1 VKKIAYILI
10 AALLFSPFW
19 TFNPSAEISDE
30 QFTHTVFAEE
40 FTATWCVYCPSA
52 AENLMLVY
60 EDVPGEPYYDDNFF
74 FVALI
79 TDVNDKA
86 DDRMGDFPDVTG
98 YPTVIFDGNDE
109 KVSGGQSSTANYEQA
124 IDTTGQR
131 DDTDISLS
139 IEMDHLGDDKLD
151 ISISMTWN
159 EDGSFSNP
167 TFDGYVRAYIVE
179 KISRYNNYDGDP
191 YHFGFLDYA
200 FDQEVQLEPHEK
212 QSLSTIWK
220 GGDHQ
225 DKNGNDFSD
234 IEYDNINVFVAFFN
248 DESTASDKYSL
259 QSAFAIPPKI
269 EIDDI
274 EHMINDEFVKVE
286 DIAGS
291 DLRIKGQAHSEKSDI
306 TELTYRWNLGPWQGT
321 GIGGFNGDF
330 EVIIDTTEQSNGP
343 SNLEIRTVN
352 NGASSTKIIELNILN
367 DFEDPEIEIISHNDG
382 DTVEEVTVFEV
393 VATDDNEIEKV
404 QFSVNNGDWR
414 NMYSNSEDSYIAG
427 WNTQEANAG
436 NGEHLIKF
444 RAFDPSGNKKIEM
457 INLTVFNEGDVTYP
471 SVKILSPENELYN
484 SRVKIEVET
493 EDPEGIK
500 TVEYKIDQGNWRI
513 MDKENSKIFGDY
525 WTPLSDGWHELT
537 IKSTDN
543 QEYTTNLSTSFE
555 TDSNPPYILL
565 NSNTYDI
572 SATANFEINVEDYSD
587 LQTLRYRIDGE
598 DWIEMD
604 VPELI
609 NNQYD
614 VSFAWDSTKYEDGEC
629 LLEVECVDEWGATNK
644 IYKNLKV
651 KNKGLINSIA
661 PSNIYANDIVKIN
674 AVIDYENPKSV
685 NLVIAKVDSEVLAE
699 GQKIPMEID
708 GDYYYGEL
716 FFDNPGTYVYSI
728 EIDTGHGTLKSYEQ
742 NIIVSEKQN
751 QVVAEED
758 EGALPG
764 LSMAPIIFI
773 IIIIASRKR

>member
-1 VKKIAYILI
+1 MKKIAYILI

-131 DDTDISLS
+131 EDTDISLS

-151 ISISMTWN
+151 ISISMIWN

-212 QSLSTIWK
+212 QSLSTIWT

-269 EIDDI
+269 EIDDV

-321 GIGGFNGDF
+321 GIGDFNGDF

-343 SNLEIRTVN
+343 NNLEIRTVN

-367 DFEDPEIEIISHNDG
+367 DFENPEIEIISHNDG

-414 NMYSNSEDSYIAG
+414 NMYTNSEDSYIAG

-444 RAFDPSGNKKIEM
+444 KAVDPSGNKNIEM

-493 EDPEGIK
+493 EDPDGIK
-500 TVEYKIDQGNWRI
+500 TVEYKIDQGDWRI
-513 MDKENSKIFGDY
+513 MEKESGNIFGDY
-525 WTPLSDGWHELT
+525 WIPLSDGWHDLT

-543 QEYTTNLSTSFE
+543 QEYTTNLSSSFE

-708 GDYYYGEL
+708 GNYYYGEL
-716 FFDNPGTYVYSI
+716 FFENPGTYVYSI

-751 QVVAEED
+751 QVVTEED
-758 EGALPG
+758 EGALPS

>member
-1 VKKIAYILI
+1 MVK
-10 AALLFSPFW
+10 P
-19 TFNPSAEISDE
+19 TPTAEVAVEDM
-30 QFTHTVFAEE
+30 THVVFAEE

-52 AENLMLVY
+52 AENLMKVY
-60 EDVPGEPYYDDNFF
+60 EDVPNEPYYHDHFF

-86 DDRMGDFPDVTG
+86 DDRMGDYPDVTG
-98 YPTVIFDGNDE
+98 YPTVVFDGNDE
-109 KVSGGQSSTANYEQA
+109 KVSGGQSDTSGYEQA

-139 IEMDHLGDDKLD
+139 IEMNHLGEDKLD

-212 QSLSTIWK
+212 QSLSTIWT

-269 EIDDI
+269 EIDDV

-321 GIGGFNGDF
+321 GIGDFNGDF

-343 SNLEIRTVN
+343 NNLEIRTVN

-444 RAFDPSGNKKIEM
+444 KAVDPSGNKNIEM

-493 EDPEGIK
+493 EDPDGIK
-500 TVEYKIDQGNWRI
+500 TVEYKIDQGDWRI
-513 MDKENSKIFGDY
+513 MEKESGNIFGDY
-525 WTPLSDGWHELT
+525 WTPLSDGWHDLT

-543 QEYTTNLSTSFE
+543 QEYTTNLSSSFE

-708 GDYYYGEL
+708 GNYYYGEL
-716 FFDNPGTYVYSI
+716 FFENPGTYVYSI

>member
-1 VKKIAYILI
+1 MKKIAYILI

-131 DDTDISLS
+131 EDTDISLS

-212 QSLSTIWK
+212 QSLSTIWT

-269 EIDDI
+269 EIDDV

-321 GIGGFNGDF
+321 GIGDFNGDF

-343 SNLEIRTVN
+343 NNLEIRTVN

-367 DFEDPEIEIISHNDG
+367 DFENPEIEIISHNDG

-414 NMYSNSEDSYIAG
+414 NMYTNSEDSYIAG

-444 RAFDPSGNKKIEM
+444 KAVDPSGNKNIEM

-493 EDPEGIK
+493 EDPDGIK
-500 TVEYKIDQGNWRI
+500 TVEYKIDQGDWRI
-513 MDKENSKIFGDY
+513 MEKESGNIFGDY
-525 WTPLSDGWHELT
+525 WTPLSDGWHDLT

-543 QEYTTNLSTSFE
+543 QEYTTNLSSSFE

-685 NLVIAKVDSEVLAE
+685 NLVIAKVDSDVLAE

-708 GDYYYGEL
+708 GNYYYGEL
-716 FFDNPGTYVYSI
+716 FFENPGTYVYSI

-751 QVVAEED
+751 QVVTEED
-758 EGALPG
+758 EGSLPG

>member
-1 VKKIAYILI
+1 MKKIAYILI

-131 DDTDISLS
+131 EDTDISLS

-151 ISISMTWN
+151 ISISMIWN

-212 QSLSTIWK
+212 QSLSTIWT

-269 EIDDI
+269 EIDDV

-321 GIGGFNGDF
+321 GIGDFNGDF

-343 SNLEIRTVN
+343 NNLEIRTVN

-367 DFEDPEIEIISHNDG
+367 DFENPEIEIISHNDG

-444 RAFDPSGNKKIEM
+444 KAVDPSGNKNIEM

-493 EDPEGIK
+493 EDPDGIK
-500 TVEYKIDQGNWRI
+500 TVEYKIDQGDWRI
-513 MDKENSKIFGDY
+513 MEKESGNIFGDY
-525 WTPLSDGWHELT
+525 WTPLSDGWHDLT

-543 QEYTTNLSTSFE
+543 QEYTTNLSSSFE

-614 VSFAWDSTKYEDGEC
+614 ISFAWDSTKYEDGEC

-708 GDYYYGEL
+708 GNYYYGEL
-716 FFDNPGTYVYSI
+716 FFENPGTYVYSI

-751 QVVAEED
+751 QVVTEED

>member
-1 VKKIAYILI
+1 MKKIAYILI

-139 IEMDHLGDDKLD
+139 IEMNHLGEDKLD

-200 FDQEVQLEPHEK
+200 FDQAVELEPNEK
-212 QSLSTIWK
+212 QSMSTIWT

-274 EHMINDEFVKVE
+274 EHMVNDEFVKVE

-291 DLRIKGQAHSEKSDI
+291 DLRIKGQAHSKKSDV

-321 GIGGFNGDF
+321 GIGDFNGDF
-330 EVIIDTTEQSNGP
+330 EVVIDTTEQSNGP
-343 SNLEIRTVN
+343 NNLEIRTVN
-352 NGASSTKIIELNILN
+352 NGASSTKVIELNILN

-393 VATDDNEIEKV
+393 LATDDNEIEKV
-404 QFSVNNGDWR
+404 QFNVNNGDWR
-414 NMYSNSEDSYIAG
+414 NMYSNSEDSYIAS

-436 NGEHLIKF
+436 NGDHLVNFK
-444 RAFDPSGNKKIEM
+444 AVDPSGNKKIEM

-471 SVKILSPENELYN
+471 SVKIISPENELYN
-484 SRVKIEVET
+484 SRIKIEVET

-500 TVEYKIDQGNWRI
+500 NVEYKIDDGDWKI
-513 MDKENSKIFGDY
+513 MERESDTIFEDY
-525 WTPLSDGWHELT
+525 WTPFSDGWHDLM

-543 QEYTTNLSTSFE
+543 QEYTTNLSMSFE

-587 LQTLRYRIDGE
+587 LQTLRYRIDGDE
-598 DWIEMD
+598 WIEMN

-614 VSFAWDSTKYEDGEC
+614 VSFAWDSTKYDDGEC

-685 NLVIAKVDSEVLAE
+685 NLVIAKVDSDVLAE
-699 GQKIPMEID
+699 GQKIPMELD
-708 GDYYYGEL
+708 GSYYYGEL
-716 FFDNPGTYVYSI
+716 FFENPGTYVYSI

-751 QVVAEED
+751 EVVNEED

>member
-1 VKKIAYILI
+1 MKKIAYILI

-131 DDTDISLS
+131 EDTDISLS

-212 QSLSTIWK
+212 QSLSTIWT

-269 EIDDI
+269 EIDDV

-321 GIGGFNGDF
+321 GIGDFNGDF

-343 SNLEIRTVN
+343 NNLEIRTVN

-367 DFEDPEIEIISHNDG
+367 DFENPEIEIISHNDG

-444 RAFDPSGNKKIEM
+444 KAVDPSGNKNIEM

-493 EDPEGIK
+493 EDPDGIK
-500 TVEYKIDQGNWRI
+500 TVEYKIDQGDWRI
-513 MDKENSKIFGDY
+513 MEKESGNIFGDY
-525 WTPLSDGWHELT
+525 WTPLSDGWHDLT

-543 QEYTTNLSTSFE
+543 QEYTTNLSSSFE

-708 GDYYYGEL
+708 GNYYYGEL
-716 FFDNPGTYVYSI
+716 FFENPGTYVYSI